1 MEVLSSLDGS
11 EVVWSLSSS
20 ETVAVEV
27 GVSLSLSEVE
37 AIKVS
42 PSLSEIDVL
51 EVEISLSEVRM
62 VDMGSSLSDMEGSR
76 FVEGRS
82 LTGTLEG
89 VKGEL
94 ASVSVTVDEGVI
106 AELRSRFVSSVLAE
120 RH

>member
-1 MEVLSSLDGS
+1 MEGS

-27 GVSLSLSEVE
+27 GASLSLFEVE
-37 AIKVS
+37 AIVVS
-42 PSLSEIDVL
+42 SSLSEIDVL
-51 EVEISLSEVRM
+51 EVEVSLSEVEM
-62 VDMGSSLSDMEGSR
+62 VDMGSSLCDVEGSR

-94 ASVSVTVDEGVI
+94 ASVSVTVDEGIIV
-106 AELRSRFVSSVLAE
+106 ELRSCFVSSVLAE

>member
-1 MEVLSSLDGS
+1 M
-11 EVVWSLSSS
+11 
-20 ETVAVEV
+20 AVEV

-51 EVEISLSEVRM
+51 EVEISLSEVR

-94 ASVSVTVDEGVI
+94 ACVSVTVDEGVI